1 MDVPTTDISSILR
14 AKFCDFEA
22 RTSRLWADDAN
33 DVVVVDVED
42 EEGASPDGREVASP
56 TPPTPKSFSYLLH
69 FFRIVL
75 LVYHSVTWGKVLRTT
90 GVSFEE
96 PELC

>member
-1 MDVPTTDISSILR
+1 MNDIPTSNDISSILR
-14 AKFCDFEA
+14 AKFCDFESS
-22 RTSRLWADDAN
+22 RTWTDSHDDA
-33 DVVVVDVED
+33 VAVVD
-42 EEGASPDGREVASP
+42 EEEESPPGRRDVAMA
-56 TPPTPKSFSYLLH
+56 TPPKNFSYLLH

-96 PELC
+96 PELCE